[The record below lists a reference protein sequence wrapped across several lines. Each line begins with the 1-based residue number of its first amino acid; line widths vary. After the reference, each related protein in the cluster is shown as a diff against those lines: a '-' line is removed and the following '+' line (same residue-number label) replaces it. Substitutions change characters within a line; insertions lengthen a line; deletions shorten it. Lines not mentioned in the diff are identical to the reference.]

1 MKTVGQV
8 FKLKESLKEISSE
21 LIPSFGKVLKSYLGE
36 PIDTKFKDPNYVI
49 DITFPTLP
57 LQIFMKKALE
67 ALDRPVVQGIY
78 LTKGFG
84 FGKTHVMI
92 LLWHILNSKEGV
104 HSRLA
109 RELKFKEELARE
121 TLVLGIDFSF
131 DKPFDLLLKQL
142 KAIAE
147 RRPEQWQVKDP
158 KLSQAAIEA
167 LKNASMVIQSSEDLA
182 ELVVKVLERYKELG
196 GRSRLLLLVDEMGFG
211 VYKRLT
217 SYVETK
223 NLEKYRE
230 IELIIN
236 FITHLYSKL
245 NASGI
250 PTYIIIAFAEQDKRG
265 IDNLYLR
272 MTDDRETQEKIDGIR
287 RDLELLKER
296 LSRAVGGISE
306 SDVLSYDLRHIIDIS
321 KHRVLKSV
329 EDEES
334 AKETFLSYLALQARE
349 YNLLETFK
357 VYEEQ
362 IKSSY
367 PLSPSMAWLLRKIV
381 RPYEAPKTEYV
392 RTAIVLLARAAE
404 NALNLEPSA
413 PAIGVKHLPFEMTGP
428 VDLMG
433 DFESDW
439 AIAISD
445 VEHAVKSAAP
455 ELRKSVDTI
464 AKQILS
470 KGMTANVMALLEAES
485 ERDLKSYGVT
495 LEEIQL
501 DLLATWPSE
510 EAVEALGK
518 LREAVEYLKIQSA
531 RIEER
536 EFGARKFYVLSPLR
550 TIYDKLAVFKA
561 EHEKRLETP
570 AQIPGYLREI
580 GLANILS
587 LGAMGAIIPGREK
600 DVDVFLN
607 KDYRALERI
616 EGLIN
621 DRELREAQSK
631 GRLSI
636 VIVPPWDVF
645 LFNEL
650 FQRKREYGKL
660 MEEIAEKLQSAIE
673 KGEISHPLHLL
684 ILIPNLSESKLA
696 RLLEDVVSYAATKE
710 FISHLRNRERIVK
723 EKIGD
728 YERTVRKRLA
738 MDLRD
743 FLEQRE
749 KLEAGMK
756 SIIERQIT
764 DALRHAQEVFVRL
777 TRKVTVGLLELYEK
791 MVLYD
796 EQSGKFILK
805 DLHEPVVEASKGA
818 SKLEE
823 EKESDL
829 QKYSAVTN
837 MFFRKVIETAR
848 FTWDSKAVLEAI
860 LKHYREEMEKG
871 VFRDSDS
878 ISDIAE
884 NAMQGVYGVR
894 PLSLNVVRDAMGGL
908 NGRTL
913 EVENVRVKF
922 NVREEANRI
931 LFEIE
936 EMKPPEVV
944 ELPPQPSTIAPP
956 PPPPPSL
963 PVRTLEKAVVEVGE
977 GFDFNEFR
985 QRLDLLYHTY
995 GQLVNYMAVKAD
1007 GSGFRA
1013 MFEFLGLKHE
1023 VSHILQALNFL
1034 KHLSEKYKATLQ
1046 LEIGFAE
1053 PLLEDKVREILGPF
1067 FSEKVRRSWDRLLP
1081 S

>member
-8 FKLKESLKEISSE
+8 FKLKESLKEIRSE
-21 LIPSFGKVLKSYLGE
+21 LVPSFGKVLKSYLGE
-36 PIDTKFKDPNYVI
+36 PVDTRFKDPNYVT
-49 DITFPTLP
+49 DITFPTQP
-57 LQIFMKKALE
+57 LRMFVKKILDALE
-67 ALDRPVVQGIY
+67 IPVVQGIY
-78 LTKGFG
+78 LTRGFG
-84 FGKTHVMI
+84 FGKTHAMI
-92 LLWHILNSKEGV
+92 LLWHMLNSKEGV

-109 RELKFKEELARE
+109 QELKLKEELARE

-131 DKPFDLLLKQL
+131 DKPLDLLLKQL

-147 RRPEQWQVKDP
+147 RYPEHWRVKDSR
-158 KLSQAAIEA
+158 LSQAAIEA
-167 LKNASMVIQSSEDLA
+167 LKNTSMIIQSSEDLA

-196 GRSRLLLLVDEMGFG
+196 GRPRLLLLVDEMGFG
-211 VYKRLT
+211 VYKRLM

-223 NLEKYRE
+223 NLEKYGE

-236 FITHLYSKL
+236 FITYLYSKL

-250 PTYIIIAFAEQDKRG
+250 PTYIMIAFAEQDKRG

-272 MTDDRETQEKIDGIR
+272 TTDDREMQDKIDGVR

-296 LSRAVGGISE
+296 LGRAAGGISGSE
-306 SDVLSYDLRHIIDIS
+306 VLSYDLKNIIDIA

-329 EDEES
+329 ENEEG
-334 AKETFLSYLALQARE
+334 AKETFLSYLALQAQE

-362 IKSSY
+362 IRSFY
-367 PLSPSMAWLLRKIV
+367 PLSLSMVWLLKKIAS
-381 RPYEAPKTEYV
+381 PYEAPKTEYV
-392 RTAIVLLARAAE
+392 RTAIELIARAAE
-404 NALNLEPSA
+404 NSLNLEPSA
-413 PAIGVKHLPFEMTGP
+413 PVIGVSHLPLEMTGP

-439 AIAISD
+439 AIAVSD

-455 ELRKSVDTI
+455 ELQKLVETI

-470 KGMTANVMALLEAES
+470 KGMSANVMALLKAES
-485 ERDLKSYGVT
+485 ERELSSYGVT

-501 DLLATWPSE
+501 DLLATWPSK
-510 EAVEALGK
+510 EAVKALGK
-518 LREAVEYLKIQSA
+518 LQEALEYLKILSA
-531 RIEER
+531 RIDER

-561 EHEKRLETP
+561 EHEKRLEEP
-570 AQIPGYLREI
+570 AQIPGYLRET
-580 GLANILS
+580 GLVNILS
-587 LGAMGAIIPGREK
+587 LGAMGAIIPGKEK

-607 KDYRALERI
+607 KDYKVLEKI
-616 EGLIN
+616 EGLIS
-621 DRELREAQSK
+621 DGEFREAQSK

-636 VIVPPWDVF
+636 VVVPPYDVF

-650 FQRKREYGKL
+650 FQRKKEYGKL
-660 MEEIAEKLQSAIE
+660 MEEIAEKLQIKRE
-673 KGEISHPLHLL
+673 EINRPLHLL
-684 ILIPNLSESKLA
+684 VLIPNLSESKLA

-723 EKIGD
+723 EKISD
-728 YERTVRKRLA
+728 YERTVRKRSA
-738 MDLRD
+738 ADLRD

-749 KLEAGMK
+749 KLEAGIK

-764 DALRHAQEVFVRL
+764 DALRHAQEVFIRL
-777 TRKVTVGLLELYEK
+777 TRKVTVGLTELYEK
-791 MVLYD
+791 MILYD
-796 EQSGKFILK
+796 EQFGKFVIK
-805 DLHEPVVEASKGA
+805 DLHEPVGEASKRA

-823 EKESDL
+823 EKKSDL
-829 QKYSAVTN
+829 QEYSAVIN

-848 FTWDSKAVLEAI
+848 FTWDPKAVSEAI

-871 VFRDSDS
+871 AFRTSDS
-878 ISDIAE
+878 ISDVAE

-894 PLSLNVVRDAMGGL
+894 PLSLNVVRDAIRELMG
-908 NGRTL
+908 RAL
-913 EVENVRVKF
+913 EVKNVRVNL

-931 LFEIE
+931 FFEIE

-944 ELPPQPSTIAPP
+944 KPQPQPPTIAPP

-963 PVRTLEKAVVEVGE
+963 PARTLEKAVVEVSG

-985 QRLDLLYHTY
+985 QRLDPLYRTY
-995 GQLVNYMAVKAD
+995 GQLVNYMTIKAE

-1023 VSHILQALNFL
+1023 VSHILQTLNFL
-1034 KHLSEKYKATLQ
+1034 KHLSEKYKAALQ
-1046 LEIGFAE
+1046 LEIGFME